1 MIFQG
6 SSYNH
11 VFPKKKEVPVRLP
24 SLLILMISSLFIS
37 SCKNNVEP
45 LSKNQMTL
53 QNAPRN
59 IIGGMNADT
68 NEFPFLV
75 NIWHNLPKQQY
86 VSHHCGGSLIAPTW
100 VLTAAHCLFVDGLRE
115 ELRLIKPSE
124 MILYIG
130 SNKIS
135 GEGGQK
141 LKVKSLIPHPKYSW
155 PHYDVALIEL
165 AEPVT
170 TVSPVELNDQDL
182 DDQADG
188 LKVTAA
194 GWGLIDQAGETS
206 PDFMQ
211 KIELNLI
218 SRKKCQQ
225 DPFPAQRSWTISSDI
240 LCAES
245 SFSQKSICPGDSGG
259 PLIQYYNGHYRQVGI
274 VSWGLS
280 CRGAYHPVQN
290 SNADGYA
297 SVSDALPWIQGIT
310 GSGINLRR

>member
-1 MIFQG
+1 MFL
-6 SSYNH
+6 
-11 VFPKKKEVPVRLP
+11 PMKKEVPVPLSSRLC
-24 SLLILMISSLFIS
+24 LMLSCLFIFG
-37 SCKNNVEP
+37 CEKHAEYF
-45 LSKNQMTL
+45 SKTNSNMQKE
-53 QNAPRN
+53 QKN
-59 IIGGMNADT
+59 IIGGTTAET

-86 VSHHCGGSLIAPTW
+86 VSHHCGASLIAPTW
-100 VLTAAHCLFVDGLRE
+100 VLTAAHCLFVDGHRE

-124 MILYIG
+124 LILYIG

-141 LKVKSLIPHPKYSW
+141 LKVKSLVTHPKYAW

-165 AEPVT
+165 AEAVT

-182 DDQADG
+182 EDQADG

-206 PDFMQ
+206 PDFLQ
-211 KIELNLI
+211 KIDLHLM
-218 SRKKCQQ
+218 SRKTCQQ
-225 DPFPAQRSWTISSDI
+225 DPFPRQRSWTISSDI

-245 SFSQKSICPGDSGG
+245 SFSKKSICPGDSGG
-259 PLIQYYNGHYRQVGI
+259 PLYQFYNNHYRQVGI

-280 CRGAYHPVQN
+280 CRGAFHPVQN

-297 SVSDALPWIQGIT
+297 SVSDALPWIQAT
-310 GSGINLRR
+310 VN